1 MQRKSMLILVWVVA
15 AVVLMSMHQLSPLTM
30 QIPTS
35 DSAIF
40 LTCAKWMNDG
50 MVMYRDIFDHKGIFI
65 YLFDLLGM
73 SIGGLTGVWMMCVF
87 FVVASTRFVYKTCR
101 LFASCNISTLV
112 SMMFLLMTTRTGTD
126 NTVELVALP
135 FITSSAWVM
144 IRAIKSNMRLCNW
157 EIMLFAI
164 SFAVVALLKPNIT
177 ISIDLLALAL
187 LYQVIK
193 GKEWKTI
200 ARYAVVALCGVLIV
214 VIPVFTYLGLNDA
227 IDDFLSTFWFF
238 NFEYSAWA
246 PVHDKWLNFGQLLF
260 VYIPSL
266 FAWIFIIVAVVKEW
280 KSKYIWFLL
289 LLYVLTAYGNAG
301 LSGLRFGHYFVPVY
315 PFAAILMA
323 RSFEGLYANKYM
335 RWSAYGVCGLFVCYC
350 LNYVRM
356 DYNYMRENTAKYEK
370 VNTLALYVDK
380 HVPETETIAV
390 YGIDANVF
398 VKSNRKSA
406 TKYIYQSP
414 VFSVRPSMKDE
425 YRDDI
430 ITQKPTL
437 LLIRKSSDFPC
448 MAVLSS
454 YSIVEAGF
462 EGIDVYK
469 LR

>member
-1 MQRKSMLILVWVVA
+1 MQRKYILVLSWMVI
-15 AVVLMSMHQLSPLTM
+15 AVVLMSMQQLSPLTM
-30 QIPTS
+30 QVPTS

-40 LTCAKWMNDG
+40 LTCAKGMNDG
-50 MVMYRDIFDHKGIFI
+50 SVMYRDIFDHKGIFI

-73 SIGGLTGVWMMCVF
+73 SIGGLTGVWMMCVCF
-87 FVVASTRFVYKTCR
+87 AVASTGFVYKICR
-101 LFASCNISTLV
+101 LYASCNISALV
-112 SMMFLLMTTRTGTD
+112 SVMFLLMITRTGTD

-144 IRAIKSNMRLCNW
+144 LRAIKSNMRLCNG

-193 GKEWKTI
+193 GKEWKTF

-214 VIPVFTYLGLNDA
+214 VAPVFTYLGVNDA
-227 IDDFLSTFWFF
+227 IDDFISTFWLF
-238 NFEYSAWA
+238 NLEYSAWA
-246 PVHDKWLNFGQLLF
+246 PVHNKWLNFGQLLF
-260 VYIPSL
+260 IYIPSL
-266 FAWIFIIVAVVKEW
+266 FAWIFMIVAVAKER
-280 KSKYIWFLL
+280 KSIYIWLLL
-289 LLYVLTAYGNAG
+289 LLYVFTAYGNAG

-315 PFAAILMA
+315 PFAAVLMA
-323 RSFEGLYANKYM
+323 KGVEGLFVNRYL
-335 RWSAYGVCGLFVCYC
+335 RWSVLGICGVFVCYC

-356 DYNYMRENTAKYEK
+356 DYNYMRENTAKYEN
-370 VNTLALYVDK
+370 VNALALYVDK
-380 HVPETETIAV
+380 QVPETGTIAV
-390 YGIDANVF
+390 YGVDANVF

-437 LLIRKSSDFPC
+437 LLIRKSFDFPC